1 MAFIRLGK
9 SRYRNWAETN
19 PISSVVYPNKLIIGS
34 NPPFVPRKGC
44 VPQNLL
50 LLVPFFWVVFGLG
63 QTSVPTNMS
72 WLSAAKKFPPFL
84 DE

>member
-1 MAFIRLGK
+1 MVNIRVY
-9 SRYRNWAETN
+9 SWAETN

-50 LLVPFFWVVFGLG
+50 LLVPNFLGGIWFG
-63 QTSVPTNMS
+63 SNV
-72 WLSAAKKFPPFL
+72 SAHQHVMAQCCEEISPISG
-84 DE
+84 